1 MSIFFVVVFMFVFS
15 KGIEVLN
22 SNNSYSIKY
31 DGPDKSAAEKW
42 LPFTKK
48 KK

>member
-1 MSIFFVVVFMFVFS
+1 MNDLEKI
-15 KGIEVLN
+15 IDEVLN
-22 SNNSYSIKY
+22 SNNSYSIEY

>member
-1 MSIFFVVVFMFVFS
+1 MFIFS

-22 SNNSYSIKY
+22 SNNSYDIEY
-31 DGPDKSAAEKW
+31 DGPDKTPEEKW

-48 KK
+48 KD